1 MSPEPYPSPAGES
14 GTVKDAI
21 ARSRP
26 GDYDGH
32 TEFGRLTPAQRLAWL
47 ESAIRF
53 IVATRSQRAAENGNR
68 EAGP

>member
-14 GTVKDAI
+14 GAVREAI

-26 GDYDGH
+26 EDYDGH
-32 TEFGRLTPAQRLAWL
+32 TEFERLTPAERLVWL

-53 IVATRSQRAAENGNR
+53 ISSSRPEKAEKTGTPAQ
-68 EAGP
+68 EG